1 MKISKKVKGF
11 RKEMGLT
18 KAAFLKKNGATNHQ
32 VVGYLCQWG
41 WARQAAVKDVE
52 AL

>member
-1 MKISKKVKGF
+1 MKITKKVKGF
-11 RKEMGLT
+11 RKEMGLA
-18 KAAFLKKNGATNHQ
+18 KAAFLKKNGAKNHQ

-41 WARQAAVKDVE
+41 WTRAAAQRDVE